1 MDDALKKWVKS
12 LDGMTEFDGVKITSE
27 PSISQ
32 TEKWRYWRCGLEDK
46 SAISVNI
53 QTKTGGEKSSL
64 AINRDNIQEA
74 GDLDKWRK
82 YWKTFAITPPPT
94 PKGGQSK
101 LSQKVAFR
109 IKAIYISLRKETF
122 LCEFNPF
129 HS

>member
-1 MDDALKKWVKS
+1 MSKTVAGNMDDALKKWVKS

-64 AINRDNIQEA
+64 AINHDKIQEA
-74 GDLDKWRK
+74 GDLEKWRAF
-82 YWKTFAITPPPT
+82 WKSFTAP
-94 PKGGQSK
+94 
-101 LSQKVAFR
+101 
-109 IKAIYISLRKETF
+109 
-122 LCEFNPF
+122 
-129 HS
+129 